1 MRIAVTGGSGKLG
14 RSVVRGLSKDGHEVL
29 NLDREGRKGPGYVN
43 VDLRNYGQVLD
54 VILGLDDRHSG
65 FDAVVHLAAIPA
77 PGLAPD
83 AATFENNMLS
93 SYNVFQA
100 ARRAGIKKIVYA
112 SSETVLGLP
121 FDVAPPYIPVDEEY
135 PARPESTYSLV
146 KHLEEQ
152 MAIQFTRWDPELSIV
167 ALRFS
172 NVMDPEDYEAFRS
185 FDADARLRKWNLWGY
200 IDARDGA
207 QAVAR
212 ALENGQPGFET
223 FIIAA
228 ADTVMGRSS
237 AELAAEVFPGVEVV
251 KELGRHETL
260 LSIDKARRLLGFEP
274 EHSWRDYHS
283 NLTTPT
289 ED

>member
-14 RSVVRGLSKDGHEVL
+14 RSVVRRLTQDGHQVL
-29 NLDREGRKGPGYVN
+29 NVDRVGKRGRGYVN
-43 VDLRNYGQVLD
+43 VDLRNYGEVVD
-54 VILGLDDRHSG
+54 VILGLDDQHG
-65 FDAVVHLAAIPA
+65 GLDAIVHLAAIPA

-83 AATFENNMLS
+83 AAIFENNMLS
-93 SYNVFQA
+93 TYNVFQA
-100 ARRAGIKKIVYA
+100 ARRAGIKKVVYA

-121 FDVAPPYIPVDEEY
+121 FDIDPPYIPVDEEY

-152 MAIQFTRWDPELSIV
+152 MAIQLTRWDPELSIP

-172 NVMDPEDYEAFRS
+172 NVMDPENYDAFPS
-185 FDADARLRKWNLWGY
+185 FDSDPTLRKWNLWGY

-207 QAVAR
+207 QAVVR
-212 ALENGQPGFET
+212 ALDHGVPGFEA

-228 ADTVMGRSS
+228 ADTVMSRGS
-237 AELAAEVFPGVEVV
+237 AELAAEVFPGVEVL
-251 KELGRHETL
+251 KELGRHETM
-260 LSIDKARRLLGFEP
+260 LSIDKARRLLAFEP
-274 EHSWRDYHS
+274 EHSWRHVHS
-283 NLTTPT
+283 NRTTPT